1 MKKLILAVSLA
12 ITSFSGSALA
22 NSIEF
27 NSPSGN
33 ILCGGNQN
41 QISCFITESTGKPP
55 LSRPKDCP
63 VDWGQKF
70 DLRGKGKASMP
81 CFGDFEFNPE
91 APVLQYGQ
99 TIRGKSWQCTSTQSG
114 MRCEN
119 SSKRGFQLNRQ
130 QQILF

>member
-1 MKKLILAVSLA
+1 MKKLILTISLA
-12 ITSFSGSALA
+12 ISSFSGSALA

-41 QISCFITESTGKPP
+41 QISCFITERTGKSP
-55 LSRPKDCP
+55 LSRPKSCEY
-63 VDWGQKF
+63 DWGQKF
-70 DLRGKGKASMP
+70 NLRGNGRVTMP
-81 CFGDFEFNPE
+81 CYSDFEFNSN
-91 APVLQYGQ
+91 APTLQYGQ
-99 TIRGKSWQCTSTQSG
+99 TVRGKNWQCTSTQNG

-130 QQILF
+130 QQIVF